1 MDKITARIEKDLVSK
16 RFEYLMRLPPGIRL
30 QLKRIEDIV
39 FELWKLDSVFT
50 GQIRIDCLN
59 SCLKSR
65 LTLGQLEDILKS
77 EGKDLVKYEFPR
89 ALKRIVRSANRVKR
103 GKVNSFETLKQL
115 LSGKVA

>member
-65 LTLGQLEDILKS
+65 LTLGHILKS